1 MKNIEGLKI
10 RWEDRKVKMS
20 VLMMQVKMMVSNKV
34 MGGKMAMAKL
44 IVDVMMMA
52 KERTV
57 VLLKRAME
65 VKRNVE
71 VKTMIEEDI
80 AAALKTTLMVKILAL
95 TVLWLLMQ
103 MMFL

>member
-44 IVDVMMMA
+44 MVDVMMMA

-103 MMFL
+103 MIFL